1 MINSSIFVL
10 GFGTSISKMQT
21 EKTKNRG
28 NLVNLS
34 LFHYYTTGLVSEH
47 STASENALKEK
58 GLISEGLIPRSSASS
73 YTLLYERE

>member
-34 LFHYYTTGLVSEH
+34 LFHYYTTGLVYSV
-47 STASENALKEK
+47 NYIF
-58 GLISEGLIPRSSASS
+58 LITTVIFTGI
-73 YTLLYERE
+73 